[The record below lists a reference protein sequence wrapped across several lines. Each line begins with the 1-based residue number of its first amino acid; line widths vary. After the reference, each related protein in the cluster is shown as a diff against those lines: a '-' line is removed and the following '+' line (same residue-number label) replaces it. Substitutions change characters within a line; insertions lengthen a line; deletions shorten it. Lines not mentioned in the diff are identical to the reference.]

1 MRRCVIVGGADIG
14 NYERVSAYIGED
26 DYVIYC
32 DSGLKHRATLRRQ
45 PNLIVGDFDS
55 HENPHLDIET
65 IVLPCEKDDTDTVF
79 AVKEAIKRGFTEFL
93 LIGVVGARLDHTLGN
108 IYVLEYLSSLGFTGK
123 IVDDYSEMEY
133 VTSSSALVEDLFA
146 YFSTI
151 NISVVTRNISIENA
165 KYPLHNAE
173 IHSGYQYGI
182 SNEVLPGKTAKI
194 TVGEGSVLLIK
205 VFK

>member
-1 MRRCVIVGGADIG
+1 MRRCVIVGGADIS
-14 NYERVSAYIGED
+14 NYDRIIAHIKSD
-26 DYVIYC
+26 DFVIFC
-32 DSGLKHRATLRRQ
+32 DSGLKHMEKLAVK
-45 PNLIVGDFDS
+45 PSLIVGDFDS
-55 HENPHLDIET
+55 HENPHLDVET

-79 AVKEAIKRGFTEFL
+79 AVKEAVKRGFADFL

-108 IYVLEYLSSLGFTGK
+108 IYVLEYLSSLGLTGR

-133 VTSSSALVEDLFA
+133 VTSASAFVEDSFA

-151 NISVVTRNISIENA
+151 NISGVTRNISIDNA

>member
-1 MRRCVIVGGADIG
+1 MRRCVIVGGADIS
-14 NYERVSAYIGED
+14 NYDRINTIITSE
-26 DYVIYC
+26 DYVIFC
-32 DSGLKHRATLRRQ
+32 DSGLKHMQKLAAM
-45 PNLIVGDFDS
+45 PSLIVGDFDS
-55 HENPHLDIET
+55 HENPQLDIET

-79 AVKEAIKRGFTEFL
+79 AVKEAIRRGYTDFL
-93 LIGVVGARLDHTLGN
+93 LIGVIGARLDHTLGN
-108 IYVLEYLSSLGFTGK
+108 VYILEYLDELGLKGK
-123 IVDDYSEMEY
+123 IIDDYSEMEY
-133 VTSSSALVEDLFA
+133 VTSSSALVEDSFA

-151 NISVVTRNISIENA
+151 NISGVTRNISIENA

>member
-1 MRRCVIVGGADIG
+1 MKTALSIAGSDSCGGAGIQADIKTMTLNG
-14 NYERVSAYIGED
+14 VYAMSAI
-26 DYVIYC
+26 
-32 DSGLKHRATLRRQ
+32 
-45 PNLIVGDFDS
+45 
-55 HENPHLDIET
+55 
-65 IVLPCEKDDTDTVF
+65 TDTVF
-79 AVKEAIKRGFTEFL
+79 AVKEAVKRGFADFL

-133 VTSSSALVEDLFA
+133 VTSSSAFVEDSFA

-151 NISVVTRNISIENA
+151 NISGVTRNISIENA

>member
-1 MRRCVIVGGADIG
+1 M
-14 NYERVSAYIGED
+14 
-26 DYVIYC
+26 
-32 DSGLKHRATLRRQ
+32 
-45 PNLIVGDFDS
+45 
-55 HENPHLDIET
+55 
-65 IVLPCEKDDTDTVF
+65 PCEKDDTDTVF

-133 VTSSSALVEDLFA
+133 VKSSSALVEDSFA

-151 NISVVTRNISIENA
+151 NISGVTRNISIENA

-205 VFK
+205 VY